1 MSQQRNCAGMTVESP
16 VRMSERRNC
25 AAAAAPVT
33 GAAGEPHTGRMPLPL
48 ESNFLVP
55 NGSFIVALLVVVAM
69 LVVLGLVIGGLV
81 WLLLGRRGAT
91 DRR

>member
-1 MSQQRNCAGMTVESP
+1 
-16 VRMSERRNC
+16 
-25 AAAAAPVT
+25 
-33 GAAGEPHTGRMPLPL
+33 MPLPL

-55 NGSFIVALLVVVAM
+55 NASFVVALIVAVVM
-69 LVVLGLVIGGLV
+69 LVVLGLVIGGVL